1 MSVEYIKRLAGPFIG
16 DGSGQ
21 KVFTFGFLIFDEGD
35 ISVSVADEENALPRA
50 LTLGE
55 DFSVQ
60 MNEDQAA
67 TPGGTITLLADGLAK
82 GAVLAIGSSVP
93 YTQTLTLTNYTRF
106 PPERIT
112 RELDR
117 IVVQIQQLKSESDR
131 ALKTDETDTQTAA
144 ELKEKLL
151 KAAESAFTVAS
162 QKAEEAKAY
171 AQEAANS
178 AQFAADTVADLPAQT
193 ALRIEEIN
201 AAAQA
206 AGDHEI
212 ERIRAEGDNELVA
225 SGMGCGE
232 VTWALTDA
240 VEPGSEIT
248 IPNGLKYL
256 VGRKHLRVSWNGVQL
271 YRGQNFDEVGTDDA
285 FSTTIK
291 LLFAAQAGDELNAWV
306 GALGKGEIADAVSL
320 ANQALDSVSALSQR
334 VVYKDEQAAE

>member
-35 ISVSVADEENALPRA
+35 VSVSVADEENALPRS

-112 RELDR
+112 KELDR

-131 ALKTDETDTQTAA
+131 SLKTDETDTQTAA

-162 QKAEEAKAY
+162 QKAEEAKGY

-193 ALRIEEIN
+193 ALRIDEIN

-206 AGDHEI
+206 AGDHEV
-212 ERIRAEGDNELVA
+212 ERIRVAGDNELIA
-225 SGMGCGE
+225 AGMGCGE
-232 VTWALTDA
+232 VTWMLTDA
-240 VEPGSEIT
+240 VASGSEIT
-248 IPNGLKYL
+248 IPSGLKYL
-256 VGRKHLRVSWNGVQL
+256 VGRKHLRLAWNGCVL
-271 YRGQNFDEVGTDDA
+271 YRGQNFDEVGQDDA

-291 LLFAAQAGDELNAWV
+291 LLFDAQAGDELNAWV
-306 GALGKGEIADAVSL
+306 GALGKGEIADAVSI
-320 ANQALDSVSALSQR
+320 ANQAIDSVSTLSQR

>member
-35 ISVSVADEENALPRA
+35 VFVSVAEEENALPRS

-67 TPGGTITLLADGLAK
+67 TPGGTITLLDDGLAK

-112 RELDR
+112 KELDR
-117 IVVQIQQLKSESDR
+117 IVVQIQQLKSELDR

-162 QKAEEAKAY
+162 QKAEEAKGY
-171 AQEAANS
+171 AQQAANS

-193 ALRIEEIN
+193 ALRIGEIN

-212 ERIRAEGDNELVA
+212 ERIRAEGDNELIA
-225 SGMGCGE
+225 AGMGCGE
-232 VTWALTDA
+232 VTWTLSESVASGA
-240 VEPGSEIT
+240 EIT
-248 IPNGLKYL
+248 IPSGIKYL
-256 VGRKHLRVSWNGVQL
+256 VGRKHLRMAWNGCVL
-271 YRGQNFDEVGTDDA
+271 YRGQNFDEVGQDDT

-291 LLFAAQAGDELNAWV
+291 LLFDAQVGDELNAWV
-306 GALGKGEIADAVSL
+306 GALGKGEIADSVSL

-334 VVYKDEQAAE
+334 VVYKDEQAAS

>member
-35 ISVSVADEENALPRA
+35 VSVSVADEENALPRS

-82 GAVLAIGSSVP
+82 GAVLAIWSSVP

-112 RELDR
+112 KELDR

-162 QKAEEAKAY
+162 QKAEEAKGY

-178 AQFAADTVADLPAQT
+178 AQFAADTAAELPTQT

-206 AGDHEI
+206 AGDHEV
-212 ERIRAEGDNELVA
+212 ERIRAEGDNELI
-225 SGMGCGE
+225 STGMGCGE
-232 VTWALTDA
+232 VTWTLSESVASGA
-240 VEPGSEIT
+240 EIT
-248 IPNGLKYL
+248 IPGGIKYL
-256 VGRKHLRVSWNGVQL
+256 VGRKHLRLSWNGCVL
-271 YRGQNFDEVGTDDA
+271 YRGQNFDEVGQDDA

-291 LLFAAQAGDELNAWV
+291 LLFDAQVGDELNAWV
-306 GALGKGEIADAVSL
+306 GALGKGEIADAVNI

>member
-1 MSVEYIKRLAGPFIG
+1 MSVEYIKRVAGPFIG

-21 KVFTFGFLIFDEGD
+21 TVFTFGFLIFEDGD
-35 ISVSVADEENALPRA
+35 VSVSIADEENAVPRT
-50 LTLGE
+50 LTRGE

-67 TPGGTITLLADGLAK
+67 TPGGTITLLMGGLAK
-82 GAVLAIGSSVP
+82 GAVLAIGSAVP

-131 ALKTDETDTQTAA
+131 ALKTDETDTQTAS

-151 KAAESAFTVAS
+151 KAAESAFAVAI
-162 QKAEEAKAY
+162 QKAEEAKGY

-212 ERIRAEGDNELVA
+212 ARIRAEGDNELIA
-225 SGMGCGE
+225 AGMGCGE
-232 VTWALTDA
+232 VTWTLSESVASGA
-240 VEPGSEIT
+240 EIAIPGGI
-248 IPNGLKYL
+248 KYL
-256 VGRKHLRVSWNGVQL
+256 VGRKHLRLSWNGCVL
-271 YRGQNFDEVGTDDA
+271 YRGQNFDEVGQDDA
-285 FSTTIK
+285 FSTSIK
-291 LLFAAQAGDELNAWV
+291 LLFEAQAGDELNAWV